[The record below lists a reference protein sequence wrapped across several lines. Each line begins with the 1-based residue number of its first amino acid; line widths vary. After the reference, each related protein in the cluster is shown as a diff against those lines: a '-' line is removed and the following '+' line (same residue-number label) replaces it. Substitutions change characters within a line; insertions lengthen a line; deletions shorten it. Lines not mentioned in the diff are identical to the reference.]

1 MKIEKLTHDEL
12 LLLPK
17 IDLHVHLDGSMR
29 LSTILDLAR
38 QDGIELPA
46 NDEAGLAKAVHAGQT
61 CESLEQYLEA
71 FDITLRVL
79 QGDGKLRRAAFEL
92 VEDAHAENVRYM
104 EVRFSPILHTREGLP
119 LEAVVDAVLDGLRE
133 GERTYGVQSGV
144 IICGIRN
151 MSPEIS
157 YRLAQLAVSYK
168 NEGVVGFDLAG
179 AEYNNPPKE
188 HLRAFYLVTNNNINV
203 TLHAGEAAGAESVHQ
218 AIHYNKANR
227 IGHGT
232 RLFENGDLMNY
243 VNDHRIAL
251 EICLKSNVQTRAV
264 PSLDAH
270 PLPGYFRK
278 GLRVTLNTDNR
289 LITDTTVTDEL
300 LLANQAFGFSMLD
313 IKKIIMNGF
322 KSMFQP
328 YAVRRRWLQQM
339 REELGLEKYYTPE
352 FGTNI
357 DEKE

>member
-1 MKIEKLTHDEL
+1 MKLETLSRDEIL
-12 LLLPK
+12 ALPK
-17 IDLHVHLDGSMR
+17 IDLHVHLDGSLR

-46 NDEAGLAKAVHAGQT
+46 DDEAGLAEAMRVGKRCA
-61 CESLEQYLEA
+61 SLEQYLEA

-92 VEDAHAENVRYM
+92 VEDAHAENIRYM
-104 EVRFSPILHTREGLP
+104 EVRFSPILHTRGGLP
-119 LEAVVDAVLDGLRE
+119 LELVLDAVLDGLAE
-133 GERTYGVQSGV
+133 GRRTYGVETGV

-151 MSPEIS
+151 MPPELS

-179 AEYNNPPKE
+179 AEYNYPPKD
-188 HLRAFYLVTNNNINV
+188 HLKAFYLVTNNNLNI
-203 TLHAGEAAGAESVHQ
+203 TLHAGEAAGAESIKQAVH
-218 AIHYNKANR
+218 YSKAHR

-232 RLFENGDLMNY
+232 RLFEDGDLLNF
-243 VNDHRIAL
+243 VNNHRIPL
-251 EICLKSNVQTRAV
+251 EICLSSNVQTGAV
-264 PSLDAH
+264 PSLEVH
-270 PLPGYFRK
+270 PLSGYYHK

-300 LLANQAFGFSMLD
+300 LLANRTFGFSMLD
-313 IKKIIMNGF
+313 LKKIILNGF

-328 YAVRRRWLQQM
+328 YSIRKRWLQRM
-339 REELGLEKYYTPE
+339 REELGLERYYTPD
-352 FGTNI
+352 FGT
-357 DEKE
+357 KEN